1 MSASEGDPAV
11 SLAALSERQQR
22 LAEALATAAQQ
33 TAAGRLPAADLA
45 EELAA
50 VRREF
55 AALREALLAAARD
68 LGVGP
73 LPDPATLTDVSSL
86 TGLQRAVAERDR
98 RRQLV
103 RRAARVLQQA
113 QSLSHRD
120 DRLFQPLA
128 EAKNL
133 ARSLGERLDG
143 DPELA
148 GALVEGRH
156 PLAQL
161 LLLVE
166 QNAALDDARWH
177 QLQDAVRQAFG
188 TPLAL
193 AAARGKLRASMPAA
207 APAPAPALPAP
218 VAPEPPGALLWH
230 LVGLGRADLAYHLSD
245 RLARQDP
252 EHAPEPPPWLLRAL
266 TLAPHLTER
275 DGPIAALLAQ
285 DFRRRDPAWPGED
298 ALGLQLLLVAA
309 ALRPAILS
317 PRCGAG
323 AVLAG
328 LPRHSQLPGLRELCG
343 TLAAEPPREDLFEA
357 SGGEDPTALRQE
369 ASGWLEQLPLG
380 ITIFPSATRVW
391 RRWLAAEG
399 CLRRLLEP
407 VAADDAS
414 RRELITAELARLD
427 NEAELTR
434 EVDAVD
440 PGILG
445 RMGSDPLNE
454 RILNQLILHGRQV
467 LALADRWARLT
478 PSAAAGSVHRL
489 AKLTAEARA
498 ELPAVLRRL
507 APSPALRAGAAE
519 CARSLEQA
527 ENLLT
532 ERVRPP
538 GDEPDPGDVLAQA
551 LAALADH
558 SPADLPPQEPPAAAF
573 AQQIRHFLAAQ
584 PSPPAGL

>member
-1 MSASEGDPAV
+1 MSAPERDPAA
-11 SLAALSERQQR
+11 SLTALSDRQLR

-45 EELAA
+45 EEVAA

-73 LPDPATLTDVSSL
+73 LPDPATITDLAGL
-86 TGLQRAVAERDR
+86 TGLQRAVAEGDR

-113 QSLSHRD
+113 QAISHRD
-120 DRLFQPLA
+120 DRHFQPLA

-133 ARSLGERLDG
+133 VRSLEERLEG

-193 AAARGKLRASMPAA
+193 AAARGKLRASTPAATPAPASSLA
-207 APAPAPALPAP
+207 APA
-218 VAPEPPGALLWH
+218 APEPPGALLWH

-252 EHAPEPPPWLLRAL
+252 EHPPEPPPWLLRAL
-266 TLAPHLTER
+266 ALAPHLTER

-285 DFRRRDPAWPGED
+285 DFRHRDPAWPGED

-323 AVLAG
+323 AVLAE
-328 LPRHSQLPGLRELCG
+328 LPRHSQLPGLRKLCG
-343 TLAAEPPREDLFEA
+343 TLAAAPPPEDLLEA
-357 SGGEDPTALRQE
+357 SGGEDPTALRRE
-369 ASGWLEQLPLG
+369 AAGWLEQLPLG
-380 ITIFPSATRVW
+380 ITIFPAATRVW
-391 RRWLAAEG
+391 RRWLAPEG

-407 VAADDAS
+407 VADGDDS
-414 RRELITAELARLD
+414 RRERVLAELARLD

-434 EVDAVD
+434 EVDVVD
-440 PGILG
+440 PSILG

-454 RILNQLILHGRQV
+454 RILDQLLLHGRQV
-467 LALADRWARLT
+467 LALANRWARLT
-478 PSAAAGSVHRL
+478 PSAAAESVRRL
-489 AKLTAEARA
+489 AGLTAEARA
-498 ELPAVLRRL
+498 ELPVVLREL

-527 ENLLT
+527 EKLLT
-532 ERVRPP
+532 GRVRLS
-538 GDEPDPGDVLAQA
+538 GGEPDPGDVLAQA
-551 LAALADH
+551 LAALAEP
-558 SPADLPPQEPPAAAF
+558 SPADLPPQEPPAAAL
-573 AQQIRHFLAAQ
+573 AQRIRHFLAAQ
-584 PSPPAGL
+584 PSPPAAS